1 MKKIMTKTDM
11 KGIHGGGRLKQR
23 IAEHLRASRA
33 VVSMSTGGVSKCSTP
48 FVGTVG
54 LRGEMDDDSVS
65 LFTPSFGYS
74 SARITVPTPQPYVAG
89 YAYD

>member
-33 VVSMSTGGVSKCSTP
+33 VVSMSTAGVAAVGGWGAVVEGGEDRLVSGAVIGSRLKCWN
-48 FVGTVG
+48 
-54 LRGEMDDDSVS
+54 
-65 LFTPSFGYS
+65 
-74 SARITVPTPQPYVAG
+74 AG
-89 YAYD
+89 QVVTLVWGADIV

>member
-48 FVGTVG
+48 FVAIGGIVAAAVELSRGTT
-54 LRGEMDDDSVS
+54 
-65 LFTPSFGYS
+65 FTPSIECSF
-74 SARITVPTPQPYVAG
+74 Q
-89 YAYD
+89 YDYNGD

>member
-48 FVGTVG
+48 FVGNDEANQ
-54 LRGEMDDDSVS
+54 LQPSSLSVA
-65 LFTPSFGYS
+65 FTPSFGFS
-74 SARITVPTPQPYVAG
+74 SSKNGLIHFFTM
-89 YAYD
+89 

>member
-33 VVSMSTGGVSKCSTP
+33 VVSMSTAGVTAEHRMTEVRLGDDYNYKLGGTCLSFCIGIVRGR
-48 FVGTVG
+48 FV
-54 LRGEMDDDSVS
+54 D
-65 LFTPSFGYS
+65 
-74 SARITVPTPQPYVAG
+74 VPGGNY
-89 YAYD
+89 

>member
-33 VVSMSTGGVSKCSTP
+33 VVSMSTAGVAAVDASW
-48 FVGTVG
+48 
-54 LRGEMDDDSVS
+54 MSVRVTLKFQDNFARVFYPTFS
-65 LFTPSFGYS
+65 VVCGADLF
-74 SARITVPTPQPYVAG
+74 
-89 YAYD
+89 

>member
-33 VVSMSTGGVSKCSTP
+33 VVSMSTGGVAKLVSKP
-48 FVGTVG
+48 FDVDCW
-54 LRGEMDDDSVS
+54 LRGEDDDDSITT
-65 LFTPSFGYS
+65 FTPSFGYS
-74 SARITVPTPQPYVAG
+74 SARITVPTH
-89 YAYD
+89 

>member
-33 VVSMSTGGVSKCSTP
+33 VVSMSTAGVTAQQRCQVRLGDPMDRQATGISRFT
-48 FVGTVG
+48 FDLAVI
-54 LRGEMDDDSVS
+54 GEGVEWM
-65 LFTPSFGYS
+65 Y
-74 SARITVPTPQPYVAG
+74 
-89 YAYD
+89 

>member
-33 VVSMSTGGVSKCSTP
+33 VVSMSTAGVTAEHRMTEVRLGDDYNYKLGGTSLS
-48 FVGTVG
+48 FADDLGGLDTVIG
-54 LRGEMDDDSVS
+54 
-65 LFTPSFGYS
+65 LFTSESG
-74 SARITVPTPQPYVAG
+74 SALLYW
-89 YAYD
+89 

>member
-48 FVGTVG
+48 FVGIGG
-54 LRGEMDDDSVS
+54 LYAATFDLSITT
-65 LFTPSFGYS
+65 FTPSIECSF
-74 SARITVPTPQPYVAG
+74 Q
-89 YAYD
+89 YDYNGD

>member
-33 VVSMSTGGVSKCSTP
+33 VVSMSTAGVAVVVSGVGAVAPTSGGFIGVCSGGRVNSLLSGGISGGLPNGGV
-48 FVGTVG
+48 
-54 LRGEMDDDSVS
+54 
-65 LFTPSFGYS
+65 
-74 SARITVPTPQPYVAG
+74 RILWHTQ
-89 YAYD
+89 

>member
-33 VVSMSTGGVSKCSTP
+33 VVSMSTAGVTAEHRMTEVRLGDPMDRQATGISRFT
-48 FVGTVG
+48 FDLAVI
-54 LRGEMDDDSVS
+54 GEGVEWM
-65 LFTPSFGYS
+65 Y
-74 SARITVPTPQPYVAG
+74 
-89 YAYD
+89 

>member
-33 VVSMSTGGVSKCSTP
+33 VVSMSTAGVAAVDASW
-48 FVGTVG
+48 
-54 LRGEMDDDSVS
+54 MSVRVT
-65 LFTPSFGYS
+65 LKFQDNFEVCVLPHIFS
-74 SARITVPTPQPYVAG
+74 SVRRRFILAARVLAG
-89 YAYD
+89 AVVD

>member
-33 VVSMSTGGVSKCSTP
+33 VVSMSTAGVAVVVSGVGVAAPTWVDALGLVSCGG
-48 FVGTVG
+48 
-54 LRGEMDDDSVS
+54 
-65 LFTPSFGYS
+65 
-74 SARITVPTPQPYVAG
+74 RI
-89 YAYD
+89 DC